1 MLCHVRHRLGC
12 LVLLL
17 LVLQGLVMSSIGETL
32 AHGPETAAEASHA
45 NGAISHQ
52 PSSHHTKGHEQ
63 SAEYSPLHF
72 DGGSHFHELA
82 DRLTMSTLPEPIIAD
97 SLQLSGQG
105 GSPLRRMFRL
115 ERPPRLSIAV

>member
-17 LVLQGLVMSSIGETL
+17 LVIQGLVVSGVGETL
-32 AHGPETAAEASHA
+32 AHGLETAAEASHTH
-45 NGAISHQ
+45 GATSHQ
-52 PSSHHTKGHEQ
+52 SSSHHTEGREQ

-72 DGGSHFHELA
+72 DGGSHFHESA
-82 DRLTMSTLPEPIIAD
+82 DRLAMSTLPEPILAD
-97 SLQLSGQG
+97 SLQLGERG